1 MPNLQDK
8 VAVVT
13 GASRGCGRGIA
24 LALGEAGAIVYVT
37 GRSVRGQLTA
47 GERPETIDDT
57 AEMVA
62 GRGGIGIAAPC
73 NHAVDAEVEALFDR
87 VKQEQGRLDILV
99 NNAWGG
105 NELAIESQPFWETSL
120 EHWQNMFAVGVRS
133 HLTASYFAVPL
144 MLPNRRGL
152 IVNTSFWD
160 RDKYIGHL
168 LYDLAKSTMNRMAF
182 GMARE
187 LRTYNIAALALS
199 PGFMRT
205 ERVLDHFNAVGRN
218 WQEIDELSGSE
229 STEYVG
235 RAVAALAADTNILQ
249 KSGSILR
256 VGELAREYGFT
267 DIDGR
272 QPPAFTIPD

>member
-1 MPNLQDK
+1 MQNLKDK

-24 LALGEAGAIVYVT
+24 LALGAAGATVYVT
-37 GRSVRGQLTA
+37 GRSVREQTSN
-47 GERPETIDDT
+47 RPTETIDET

-62 GRGGIGIAAPC
+62 KRGGTGIALPC
-73 NHAVDAEVEALFDR
+73 DHAVDAEVAELFDR

-105 NELAIESQPFWETSL
+105 NELAIESKPFWEISL
-120 EHWQNMFAVGVRS
+120 EHWRNMFVVGVRS

-144 MLPNRRGL
+144 MLPYRRGL

-160 RDKYIGHL
+160 RDKYIGHMF
-168 LYDLAKSTMNRMAF
+168 YDLAKNAMNRMAF
-182 GMARE
+182 GMAKD
-187 LRTYNIAALALS
+187 LSKYNIAAVALS

-205 ERVLDHFNAVGRN
+205 ERVLAHLNASDLN
-218 WQEIDELSGSE
+218 WQEIDELTRSE
-229 STEYVG
+229 STEYIG
-235 RAVAALAADTNILQ
+235 RAVVALAADPNILQ
-249 KSGSILR
+249 KSGSILT
-256 VGELAREYGFT
+256 VGKLAREYGFT

-272 QPPAFTIPD
+272 QPPAFTID

>member
-1 MPNLQDK
+1 M
-8 VAVVT
+8 AVVT

-37 GRSVRGQLTA
+37 GRSVRGEQT
-47 GERPETIDDT
+47 GDRRPETIEET

-62 GRGGIGIAAPC
+62 ARGGSGIAAPC
-73 NHAVDAEVEALFDR
+73 DHAVDAEVEALFDR
-87 VKQEQGRLDILV
+87 VKQEQGGLDILV

-105 NELAIESQPFWETSL
+105 NELAIESQPFWEISL
-120 EHWQNMFAVGVRS
+120 EHWRNMFAVGVRS
-133 HLTASYFAVPL
+133 HFTASYFAVPL
-144 MLPNRRGL
+144 MLPHRRGL

-168 LYDLAKSTMNRMAF
+168 LYDLAKNAMNRMAF

-187 LRTYNIAALALS
+187 LHSYNIAAVALS

-205 ERVLDHFNAVGRN
+205 ERVLAHFNAGDRN
-218 WQEIDELSGSE
+218 WQEIDALSRSE
-229 STEYVG
+229 STEYIG
-235 RAVAALAADTNILQ
+235 RAVAALAADPNILQ

-272 QPPAFTIPD
+272 QPPTFTID